1 MIICT
6 AQTHMEVKR
15 DKVSSLST
23 TDIFQPTN
31 LINSIQKIYF
41 MKNILILSTNRLIIA
56 ELSRDHYQIQGNK
69 DNATV
74 VILIIYSNFN
84 TKMNTPINQKI
95 IQNTMKM
102 VLINTHLRMKI
113 LRISPNQLISKS

>member
-23 TDIFQPTN
+23 TDIFQQTN

-41 MKNILILSTNRLIIA
+41 MKNILILNTNRLIIA
-56 ELSRDHYQIQGNK
+56 ELSKDHYQIQGNK
-69 DNATV
+69 DSATV

-84 TKMNTPINQKI
+84 TKMNTPINKKI

-102 VLINTHLRMKI
+102 VHINTL
-113 LRISPNQLISKS
+113 